1 MNTLFNITA
10 RAQQLA
16 RALEEGELTPELENE
31 LVINQNELQEKATNY
46 AYAIKSLESDIDT
59 IDIEMKR
66 LRALKEAK
74 TNAADRMKGCVVN
87 AFQIYGITEV
97 KSATLK
103 LSLRRSEAV
112 EVISIDQLPESL
124 IVVKKT
130 VSADKVKIKEQIK
143 NGIPVEGAVLVE
155 NFNLQIK

>member
-1 MNTLFNITA
+1 MNLYELTA
-10 RAQQLA
+10 EAKMIASL
-16 RALEEGELTPELENE
+16 LETEELTPELEGM
-31 LVINQNELQEKATNY
+31 LVINQNELTQKSIDYVKVIRNKEADSN
-46 AYAIKSLESDIDT
+46 AIEAEI
-59 IDIEMKR
+59 KR
-66 LRALKEAK
+66 LKAMKDANDRVI
-74 TNAADRMKGCVVN
+74 DRMKLAVKD
-87 AFQIYGITEV
+87 AMMTSGIDKIE
-97 KSATLK
+97 SSLFK

-155 NFNLQIK
+155 NFSLQIK

>member
-16 RALEEGELTPELENE
+16 RALEEDELTPELENE
-31 LVINQNELQEKATNY
+31 LVINQQELQVKAENY
-46 AYAIKSLESDIDT
+46 AYAIKSLEIDVDA
-59 IDIEMKR
+59 IDNEMKR
-66 LRALKEAK
+66 LKGLKDAK
-74 TNAADRMKGCVVN
+74 NNAIDRMKGAVVN

-112 EVISIDQLPESL
+112 EVVNIDQLPESL
-124 IVVKKT
+124 TTVKKT
-130 VSADKVKIKEQIK
+130 VSADKVKIKEAIK
-143 NGIPVEGAVLVE
+143 SGQNVEGANLIE
-155 NFNLQIK
+155 NYSLQIK

>member
-1 MNTLFNITA
+1 MNLYELTA
-10 RAQQLA
+10 EAKMIASL
-16 RALEEGELTPELENE
+16 LETEELTPELEGM
-31 LVINQNELQEKATNY
+31 LVINQNELTQKSIDYVKVIRNKEADSN
-46 AYAIKSLESDIDT
+46 AIEAEI
-59 IDIEMKR
+59 KR
-66 LRALKEAK
+66 LKAMEDANDRVI
-74 TNAADRMKGCVVN
+74 DRMKLAVKD
-87 AFQIYGITEV
+87 AMMTSGIDKIE
-97 KSATLK
+97 SSLFK

-124 IVVKKT
+124 TVVKKT